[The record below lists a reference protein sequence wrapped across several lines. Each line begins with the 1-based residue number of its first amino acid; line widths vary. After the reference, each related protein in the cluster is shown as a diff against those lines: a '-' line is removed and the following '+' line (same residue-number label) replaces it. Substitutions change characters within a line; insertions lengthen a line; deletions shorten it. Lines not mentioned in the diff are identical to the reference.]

1 MLEVTVSASRA
12 VLAFAPLME
21 QTGLPTEL
29 RVTERAGIVALTEAE
44 FMGALGT
51 RRRMRHFGLGSLLK
65 LLLCAAGI
73 EG

>member
-1 MLEVTVSASRA
+1 
-12 VLAFAPLME
+12 ME